1 MENVKY
7 KRNNDLQTKYDFDE
21 LLVGSLDNPDSPRIL
36 WFIYWFSSFWSWE
49 FFFTPWPLRTREI
62 RVLQ

>member
-7 KRNNDLQTKYDFDE
+7 NRNNDLQTKYDFDE

-36 WFIYWFSSFWSWE
+36 
-49 FFFTPWPLRTREI
+49 
-62 RVLQ
+62 